1 MGLRKVRSEELGV
14 RSFIFILFFVGI
26 SSTAC
31 LANANNEIE
40 IYNNIYHNI
49 SIGETANAITLCK
62 KQIKKDKKNPH
73 WPYLL
78 AQAYLQ
84 QGDYALAK
92 ETLSKLAPSKDVLRL
107 MKNCQVADSLTKHP
121 SAYQLRYLGDSLNT
135 AHNNI
140 WPTLTPTEDIF
151 FTTVVING
159 MQEDIYYSLP
169 LKNAPWGIAKP
180 LPAPL
185 NSNENEGSQSFSA
198 DGKYM
203 FLVRCNQRDGYGSCD
218 IYYCMKIGKSWSRP
232 INVGNVINT
241 RGWESTPSVS
251 ADFTT
256 LYFSSNQK
264 PNVGGK
270 DIFKAEIGILPN
282 GYLEFY
288 NVKNLGDSINT
299 IYDETAPFI
308 HPDGVTLYFSSN
320 GHESMG
326 GLDVFYSRKDS
337 AGAWQKP
344 QNMGFPLNNTRDNFG
359 FCTNL
364 AGDKG
369 YISAHKDNL
378 PRNNMVIYEVTIPR
392 EYRPLPTIFIKENGA
407 LQFSKISNGTSIS
420 LNNILFEF
428 NESTLLESSFAELNK
443 VCKILTEY
451 SNLNV
456 EIVGHTDSIG
466 NAQYN
471 EILSMKRAISVREY
485 LVSKGI
491 SAERINCSGMGASM
505 PLLPNTTEENRA
517 KNRRIEFQFY
527 SKETNSKSR

>member
-1 MGLRKVRSEELGV
+1 MRKL
-14 RSFIFILFFVGI
+14 ILNIIILFSLSAFA
-26 SSTAC
+26 S
-31 LANANNEIE
+31 EIE
-40 IYNNIYHNI
+40 IYNEIYRNI
-49 SIGETANAITLCK
+49 SIGETANAIKLCK
-62 KQIKKDKKNPH
+62 KQIKKDKKNPT

-78 AQAYLQ
+78 GEAYLQ
-84 QGDYALAK
+84 QGDYALGI
-92 ETLSKLAPSKDVLRL
+92 ETLSKLKPSRDVVRL
-107 MKNCQVADSLTKHP
+107 MKNCLVADSLTKHP

-135 AHNNI
+135 IYNNI
-140 WPTLTPTEDIF
+140 WPTLTPTEDVF
-151 FTTVVING
+151 FTTVVMNG

-169 LKNAPWGIAKP
+169 LKNGNWDKTKA
-180 LPAPL
+180 LPPPL

-203 FLVRCNQRDGYGSCD
+203 FFVRCNQRDGYGSCD
-218 IYYCMKIGKSWSRP
+218 IYYCIKTARGWSRP
-232 INVGNVINT
+232 INAGNVVNSNA
-241 RGWESTPSVS
+241 WESTPSVS

-256 LYFSSNQK
+256 LYFSSNQR
-264 PNVGGK
+264 PNKGGK
-270 DIFKAEIGILPN
+270 DIFKAEIGMLAN
-282 GYLEFY
+282 GILEFY

-308 HPDGVTLYFSSN
+308 HPDGVTLYFSSS

-337 AGAWQKP
+337 LGVWNKP
-344 QNMGFPLNNTRDNFG
+344 LNMGFPLNNTRDNFG

-378 PRNNMVIYEVTIPR
+378 PRNNMVIYEVTMP
-392 EYRPLPTIFIKENGA
+392 EEFRPLPTIFIKENGA
-407 LQFSKISNGTSIS
+407 LQFSKISDGTSIS

-428 NESTLLESSFAELNK
+428 NESTLLESSFAEIDK
-443 VCKILTEY
+443 VGKILTET

-466 NAQYN
+466 SAEYN
-471 EILSMKRAISVREY
+471 EILSMKRAISVRDY

-491 SAERINCSGMGASM
+491 SASRINCIGMGASK

-517 KNRRIEFQFY
+517 KNRRIEFKFY
-527 SKETNSKSR
+527 SKEK

>member
-1 MGLRKVRSEELGV
+1 MRG
-14 RSFIFILFFVGI
+14 FILHIILLFSLSAFAG
-26 SSTAC
+26 
-31 LANANNEIE
+31 EIE
-40 IYNNIYHNI
+40 IYNEIYQNI
-49 SIGETANAITLCK
+49 SIGETANAIKLCK
-62 KQIKKDKKNPH
+62 KQIKKDKKNPT

-78 AQAYLQ
+78 GEAYLQ
-84 QGDYALAK
+84 QGDYALGI
-92 ETLSKLAPSKDVLRL
+92 ETLSKLKPSRDVIRL
-107 MKNCQVADSLTKHP
+107 MKNCLVADSLTKHH
-121 SAYQLRYLGDSLNT
+121 SDYQLRYLGDSLNT
-135 AHNNI
+135 IYNNI
-140 WPTLTPTEDIF
+140 WPTLTPTEDVF
-151 FTTVVING
+151 FTTVVMNG

-169 LKNAPWGIAKP
+169 LKNGNWDKTKA

-203 FLVRCNQRDGYGSCD
+203 FFVRCNQRDGYGSCD
-218 IYYCMKIGKSWSRP
+218 IYYCIKTARGWSRP
-232 INVGNVINT
+232 INAGNVVNSNA
-241 RGWESTPSVS
+241 WESTPSVS

-256 LYFSSNQK
+256 LYFSSNQR
-264 PNVGGK
+264 PNKGGK
-270 DIFKAEIGILPN
+270 DIFKAEIGMLAN
-282 GYLEFY
+282 GILEFY

-308 HPDGVTLYFSSN
+308 HPDGVTLYFSSS

-337 AGAWQKP
+337 TGVWRKP
-344 QNMGFPLNNTRDNFG
+344 QNMGYPLNNTRDNFG

-364 AGDKG
+364 IGDKG

-378 PRNNMVIYEVTIPR
+378 PRNNMVIYEVTVPR
-392 EYRPLPTIFIKENGA
+392 EFRPQPTIFIKEESG
-407 LQFSKISNGTSIS
+407 LQFSKISDGTSIS

-428 NESTLLESSFAELNK
+428 NKSTLLESSFAEIDK
-443 VCKILTEY
+443 VGKILTET

-466 NAQYN
+466 SAEYN
-471 EILSMKRAISVREY
+471 EILSMKRAISVRDY

-491 SAERINCSGMGASM
+491 SAERINCIGMGASK

-517 KNRRIEFQFY
+517 KNRRIEFKFY
-527 SKETNSKSR
+527 SKEK

>member
-1 MGLRKVRSEELGV
+1 M

-26 SSTAC
+26 SSTAY

-49 SIGETANAITLCK
+49 SIGETANAIALCK

-73 WPYLL
+73 WQYLL
-78 AQAYLQ
+78 GEAYLQ
-84 QGDYALAK
+84 NGDYTLAI
-92 ETLSKLAPSKDVLRL
+92 ETLSKLAPSRDVVRL
-107 MKNCQVADSLTKHP
+107 MKNCLVADSLTKHP
-121 SAYQLRYLGDSLNT
+121 SAYQLKYLGDSLNT

-159 MQEDIYYSLP
+159 MQEDIYYSIP
-169 LKNAPWGIAKP
+169 LENNAWSVTKP
-180 LPAPL
+180 LPSPL

-218 IYYCMKIGKSWSRP
+218 IYYCMKIGKSWSQP
-232 INVGNVINT
+232 INAGKVINT

-251 ADFTT
+251 ADFST

-264 PNVGGK
+264 PNKGGK
-270 DIFKAEIGILPN
+270 DIFCAEIGMLAN
-282 GYLEFY
+282 GFLEFY
-288 NVKNLGDSINT
+288 NVKNLGDTINT

-308 HPDGVTLYFSSN
+308 HPDGATLYFSSD

-337 AGAWQKP
+337 TSAWRKP
-344 QNMGFPLNNTRDNFG
+344 QNMGFPLNNTRDNCG

-369 YISAHKDNL
+369 YISTHKDNM
-378 PRNNMVIYEVTIPR
+378 PSNNMVVYEVTIPR
-392 EYRPLPTIFIKENGA
+392 KFRPLPTIIIKEESRP
-407 LQFSKISNGTSIS
+407 QFSKISNGTSIS

-428 NESTLLESSFAELNK
+428 NESTLLESSFAQLDK
-443 VCKILTEY
+443 VCKILTE
-451 SNLNV
+451 SSDLNV

-471 EILSMKRAISVREY
+471 EILSMKRANSVRDY

-491 SAERINCSGMGASM
+491 SAERINCYGMGASM

-517 KNRRIEFQFY
+517 KNRRIEFKFY
-527 SKETNSKSR
+527 SKEK

>member
-1 MGLRKVRSEELGV
+1 MRKL
-14 RSFIFILFFVGI
+14 ILNIILLFSLSAFAG
-26 SSTAC
+26 
-31 LANANNEIE
+31 EIE
-40 IYNNIYHNI
+40 IYNEIYQNI
-49 SIGETANAITLCK
+49 SIGETANAIKLCK
-62 KQIKKDKKNPH
+62 KQIKKDKKSPT

-78 AQAYLQ
+78 GEAYLHS
-84 QGDYALAK
+84 GEYALGI
-92 ETLSKLAPSKDVLRL
+92 ETLSKLSPSRDVVRL
-107 MKNCQVADSLTKHP
+107 MKNCLVADSLTKHP

-151 FTTVVING
+151 FTTVVNNY
-159 MQEDIYYSLP
+159 QENIYYSLP
-169 LKNAPWGIAKP
+169 IQGEKWTPAKP
-180 LPAPL
+180 LPSPI
-185 NSNENEGSQSFSA
+185 NSDENEGSQSFSA

-203 FLVRCNQRDGYGSCD
+203 FFVRCNQRDGYGSCD
-218 IYYCMKIGKSWSRP
+218 IYYCIKTARGWTKP
-232 INVGNVINT
+232 INAGNVVNSNA
-241 RGWESTPSVS
+241 WESTPSVS

-256 LYFSSNQK
+256 LYFSSNQR
-264 PNVGGK
+264 PNKGGK
-270 DIFKAEIGILPN
+270 DIFKAEIGMLAN
-282 GYLEFY
+282 GILEFY

-308 HPDGVTLYFSSN
+308 HPDGVTLYFSSS

-337 AGAWQKP
+337 LGAWRKP
-344 QNMGFPLNNTRDNFG
+344 QNMGFPLNTTRDNFG

-378 PRNNMVIYEVTIPR
+378 PRNNMVIYEVTVPR
-392 EYRPLPTIFIKENGA
+392 EFRPLPTIFIKEEGG
-407 LQFSKISNGTSIS
+407 LQFSKISDGTSIS

-443 VCKILTEY
+443 VCKILTES
-451 SNLNV
+451 SNLSV

-466 NAQYN
+466 NAEYN

-491 SAERINCSGMGASM
+491 SASRINCSGMGATK

-517 KNRRIEFQFY
+517 KNRRIEFKFY
-527 SKETNSKSR
+527 SKEK